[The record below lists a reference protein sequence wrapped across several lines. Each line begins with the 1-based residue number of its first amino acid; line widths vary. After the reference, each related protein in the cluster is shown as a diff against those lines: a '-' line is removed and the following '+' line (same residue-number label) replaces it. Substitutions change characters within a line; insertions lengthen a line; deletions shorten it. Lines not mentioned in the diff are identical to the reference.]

1 MRSSRFL
8 VPVAALAALVAIDL
22 FTPVDTGLVEAPAHA
37 IIGRPL
43 TPMSYAG
50 VARRTTRRVA
60 MVAAEAPGGETRMAA
75 AAPAAGLPAGARG
88 R

>member
-1 MRSSRFL
+1 MRLARFL
-8 VPVAALAALVAIDL
+8 VPAVALGALAAVDV

-50 VARRTTRRVA
+50 VARRTTRRAVMLA
-60 MVAAEAPGGETRMAA
+60 AAPEPADRRMAEAP
-75 AAPAAGLPAGARG
+75 AGALPPVASAR
-88 R
+88 

>member
-1 MRSSRFL
+1 MRTARLL
-8 VPVAALAALVAIDL
+8 VPVAALGALVAVDL

-37 IIGRPL
+37 VIGRPL

-50 VARRTTRRVA
+50 VARRTTRR
-60 MVAAEAPGGETRMAA
+60 MAVVMA
-75 AAPAAGLPAGARG
+75 AAPAPADVRMAEAPAALPATARA